1 MHNLKRKIFP
11 AAPLLIIL
19 FFLVSLK
26 FPIPQKR
33 LNPSPIISLRIM
45 DRDNVLLR
53 EVLSDEE
60 GHCQWTELENIAP
73 ELIQA
78 TIVVEDRR
86 FFRHTGINFFS
97 IARASLQNMR
107 AGRVVSGAST
117 ITQQLVRNIY
127 HFERNLFSKV
137 CETWLALRM
146 ESTLT
151 KKEILSQYL
160 NRICY
165 GNSAYG
171 IEAASRLYFDK
182 PASQLSLAESAFLA
196 GLPRS
201 PSSLNPFHT
210 LGAAVQRQRSIL
222 FQMFDLGLVSSS
234 KLQRSLEESLQLSA
248 AKNRFRAPH
257 FCDYVLSQLTSSN
270 RRRDLSLIKTTCD
283 SSLQEKVETLVKNH
297 IDTLAPKGITNG
309 AVVVLHNRTGEILCL
324 VGSKDFFDS
333 RIDGQVNGALS
344 LRQPGSTLK
353 PFTYGLALENGWTA
367 ADIIQ
372 DGPVQYPT
380 PGGPYSP
387 RNYDKKYHGLI
398 RLREALACSYN
409 IPAVSL
415 LEALGTEN
423 LLLQLKE
430 MGFESLDRGPDHYGL
445 GLTLGNGEVT
455 LLELVQAYSAL
466 ARGGSWLR
474 HKSILQV
481 YDSDLSLQIENDDSA
496 PRSIFPP
503 QITHILTDILSDR
516 DARIPSFG
524 YNSSLA
530 LPFPCAVK
538 TGTSKDFRD
547 NWTIGYTPNF
557 TVGIWVGNFDGSPMH
572 NVSGVTGCGPLFRDI
587 MLVLENGQAA
597 ADFLEVEGLIR
608 VDICPL
614 SGQLASENCP
624 GSMKEIFIAGTEPQ
638 NFCSL
643 HQQANRPASPQ
654 VHIGSIGSS
663 SNPLTITFPRDGD
676 LFRIDPVL
684 KDSFQ
689 SLFFRVNF
697 SVNVQIDKLEWWV
710 NGKREAVTTTPF
722 DYSWKLKQ
730 GKYTIVAVARIDDT
744 LFESRSVTIQVWP

>member
-1 MHNLKRKIFP
+1 MRNLKRKIVP
-11 AAPLLIIL
+11 AAPLLMIL
-19 FFLVSLK
+19 LFLVSLK
-26 FPIPQKR
+26 IPIPYKR

-45 DRDNVLLR
+45 DRNNVLLR
-53 EVLSDEE
+53 EVLSDED
-60 GHCQWTELENIAP
+60 GHCQWTELEDIAP

-78 TIVVEDRR
+78 TIVIEDRR

-127 HFERNLFSKV
+127 HFKRNLFSKV

-151 KKEILSQYL
+151 KKEILIQYL
-160 NRICY
+160 NRISY

-201 PSSLNPFHT
+201 PSSLNPFHA
-210 LGAAVQRQRSIL
+210 LGASVQRQRSIL
-222 FQMFDLGLVSSS
+222 FQMHDLGLVSSS
-234 KLQRSLEESLQLSA
+234 KLQRSLEESLQLSS

-257 FCDYVLSQLTSSN
+257 FCDYILSQLTSSA
-270 RRRDLSLIKTTCD
+270 RRDLSLIKTTCD
-283 SSLQEKVETLVKNH
+283 SGLQEKVETLVKNH
-297 IDTLAPKGITNG
+297 IDALAVKGITNG
-309 AVVVLHNRTGEILCL
+309 AVVVMSNPTGEILCL
-324 VGSKDFFDS
+324 VGSKDFFDN
-333 RIDGQVNGALS
+333 RIDGQVNGTLS

-367 ADIIQ
+367 ADIIH
-372 DGPVQYPT
+372 DEPVQYPT
-380 PGGPYSP
+380 PEGPYSP

-409 IPAVSL
+409 IPAVAL
-415 LEALGTEN
+415 LETLGTEN
-423 LLLQLKE
+423 LFLQLKE

-474 HKSILQV
+474 NKSILQL
-481 YDSDLSLQIENDDSA
+481 YDSDLILQKENEDSA
-496 PRSIFPP
+496 PRSVFPP
-503 QITHILTDILSDR
+503 QITYILTDILSDR
-516 DARIPSFG
+516 DARIPAFG

-587 MLVLENGQAA
+587 MLVLENKQKA
-597 ADFLEVEGLIR
+597 ADFLETEGLIR
-608 VDICPL
+608 ADICPL
-614 SGQLASENCP
+614 SGKLASENCP

-643 HQQANRPASPQ
+643 HQKAGRTASPQ
-654 VHIGSIGSS
+654 VPIESIGSS
-663 SNPLTITFPRDGD
+663 SHPLTIAFPRDGD

-684 KDSFQ
+684 KHSFQ
-689 SLFFRVNF
+689 SLFFRVDF
-697 SVNVQIDKLEWWV
+697 SVDVQVDKLEWWV
-710 NGKREAVTTTPF
+710 NGKQEAVTTSPF
-722 DYSWKLKQ
+722 DYSWKLKP
-730 GKYTIVAVARIDDT
+730 GKYTIIAVARIDDT
-744 LFESRSVTIQVWP
+744 LFKSRSVTIQVLP

>member
-1 MHNLKRKIFP
+1 MRNLKRKIVP
-11 AAPLLIIL
+11 TAPLLMIL
-19 FFLVSLK
+19 LFLVSLK
-26 FPIPQKR
+26 IPIPHKR

-45 DRDNVLLR
+45 DRNNVLLR
-53 EVLSDEE
+53 EVLSDED
-60 GHCQWTELENIAP
+60 GHCQWTELNAIAP

-78 TIVVEDRR
+78 TIVSEDRR

-97 IARASLQNMR
+97 IARACLQNIK
-107 AGRVVSGAST
+107 AGQVVSGAST
-117 ITQQLVRNIY
+117 ITQQLVQNIY
-127 HFERNLFSKV
+127 HFNRGLLSKLA
-137 CETWLALRM
+137 EMWLALRM

-151 KKEILSQYL
+151 KEEILVQYL

-182 PASQLSLAESAFLA
+182 SASQLSLAESAFLA

-201 PSSLNPFHT
+201 PSALNPFHA
-210 LGAAVQRQRSIL
+210 LGASVQRQRSIL

-234 KLQRSLEESLQLSA
+234 KLERSLEEILQLSQ
-248 AKNRFRAPH
+248 AKSRFRAPH
-257 FCDYVLSQLTSSN
+257 FCDYILSQLTSSA
-270 RRRDLSLIKTTCD
+270 RRDLSLIKTTCD
-283 SSLQEKVETLVKNH
+283 SGLQEKVETLVKNH
-297 IDTLAPKGITNG
+297 INALAVKGITNG
-309 AVVVLHNRTGEILCL
+309 AVVVMSNPTGEILCMI
-324 VGSKDFFDS
+324 GSKDFFDS

-367 ADIIQ
+367 ADIIH

-380 PGGPYSP
+380 PEGPYSP

-398 RLREALACSYN
+398 RFREALACSYN
-409 IPAVSL
+409 IPAVAL
-415 LEALGTEN
+415 LETLGTEN
-423 LLLQLKE
+423 LFLQLKE
-430 MGFESLDRGPDHYGL
+430 MGFESLARGPGHYGL

-474 HKSILQV
+474 NKSILQL
-481 YDSDLSLQIENDDSA
+481 YDSDLILQKENEDSA
-496 PRSIFPP
+496 PRSVFPP
-503 QITHILTDILSDR
+503 QITYILTDILSDR
-516 DARIPSFG
+516 DARIPAFG

-587 MLVLENGQAA
+587 MLVLENKQKA
-597 ADFLEVEGLIR
+597 ADFLETEGLIR
-608 VDICPL
+608 ADICPL
-614 SGQLASENCP
+614 SGKLAGENCP

-638 NFCSL
+638 IFCSL
-643 HQQANRPASPQ
+643 HQQAGRTASPQ
-654 VHIGSIGSS
+654 VPIESIGSS
-663 SNPLTITFPRDGD
+663 SNPLTIAFPRDGD

-684 KDSFQ
+684 KHSFQ
-689 SLFFRVNF
+689 SLFFRVDF
-697 SVNVQIDKLEWWV
+697 SVDVQVDKLEWWV
-710 NGKREAVTTTPF
+710 NGKQEAVTTSPF
-722 DYSWKLKQ
+722 DYSWKLKP
-730 GKYTIVAVARIDDT
+730 GKYTIIAVARIGDT
-744 LFESRSVTIQVWP
+744 LFKSRSVTIQVLP